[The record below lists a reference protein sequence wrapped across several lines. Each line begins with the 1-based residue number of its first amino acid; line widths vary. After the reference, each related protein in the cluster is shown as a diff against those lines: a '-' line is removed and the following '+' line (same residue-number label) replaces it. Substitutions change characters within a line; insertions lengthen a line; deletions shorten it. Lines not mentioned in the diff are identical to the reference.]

1 MLCGEREREKERRE
15 RERGDMQFLRDAARD
30 GATRLTE
37 RIKASVVGGEAEGG
51 LSAVSA
57 LSAEKKEIT
66 RARATSGGT
75 AGRDE
80 AEATRRERE
89 EKLQELEEEY
99 MEEVRYEIRMEHT
112 HTHTH
117 THTHSLTH
125 SLSLTYIHTYT
136 RADMRRKNQRSAHM
150 YIHEAHV
157 IVSVEF
163 SCLR

>member
-1 MLCGEREREKERRE
+1 MWRERERERERRE

-51 LSAVSA
+51 LSAVSS

-99 MEEVRYEIRMEHT
+99 MEEVRYEWNT
-112 HTHTH
+112 HTHTL
-117 THTHSLTH
+117 THSLTH
-125 SLSLTYIHTYT
+125 FLSHIYT
-136 RADMRRKNQRSAHM
+136 RT
-150 YIHEAHV
+150 HV
-157 IVSVEF
+157 PT
-163 SCLR
+163 